1 MAEPGESPTLPVFA
15 VIDELRAALATRGAA
30 VLVAPPGTGK
40 TTGVPPA
47 LLDEPWAEDGRIL
60 VLEPRRLAA
69 RMAAARMAAVAG
81 EALGAT
87 FGYSV
92 RGDRAVGPR
101 TRVEVV
107 TEGLFVRRVQRDPS
121 LEGVSA
127 VLLDEFHERSL
138 DTDLALAL
146 VLDVRASL
154 RPDLRVVVMSATIDA
169 APVAALIGGTDA
181 SPEHRDPVPTIEAV
195 APIFPVET
203 RYRHGS
209 AHDRLEDR
217 VATVV
222 GESLRSDVGDVLVF
236 LPGRPEIH
244 RTARRLEQ
252 LRVPS
257 DVAVVELHGSLSPA
271 EQDRAVQLDPDGRR
285 RVILSTSLAE
295 TSITVPGVRV
305 VVDAGRRRTVR
316 ADPHTGLPAM
326 TTVAASRAAAD
337 QRRGRAGRLGPGVG
351 YRLWAESEDR
361 HRPSADVPE
370 IVDGEL
376 AALLLQL
383 RAWGVTD
390 PGDLAWLDP
399 PRPGPVARAEA
410 LLTSLGA
417 LDDDGALTP
426 RGRRMAG
433 IGFHPRLAAVALAAE
448 DHGIDTALTAE
459 VLAVLETS
467 RSGELDV
474 AERVRSLQR
483 GDAPGDARH
492 AATEWRRTLG
502 ARHERGRRTATPD
515 AAGDVAVDTA
525 VARLLLAGY
534 PDRVARRRS
543 SERRDDRGRDVT
555 VFHLRSGGE
564 VAIAKGPDAHHLTGA
579 EWIVVADL
587 DGGDAGRSG
596 RLHLGAAIDAA
607 VVLEVLG
614 DAIDTVE
621 VVEWDPSRD
630 DLTAVRRRS
639 LGAIT
644 VSEERLRDPDRAAV
658 SAAMLRAVADD
669 LSMLPGL
676 ERVAELR
683 ARVAFLRAT
692 QGEQWPDWSDDTLA
706 GTVEEW
712 LGPFIGRAR
721 RRAGP
726 GACRRAPGVD
736 EPTRLEPAARPRRAG
751 PHAVAA
757 PCSGRTRR
765 AEGAAA
771 LRRARRRTGV
781 GHRVHPAA
789 RSAGHRRTPERRRGR
804 RERGAAVP
812 RGSSVAAHGGPAR
825 LLARQLRAGQGR
837 DAGPLPEASVAG
849 ATVGAP
855 VTAPVGAPVTAPVPS
870 RERALMLTAAAM
882 QSIGSIGNR

>member
-1 MAEPGESPTLPVFA
+1 MTRPGESPTLPVFE
-15 VIDELRAALATRGAA
+15 VLDELRAALADRGAA

-47 LLDEPWAEDGRIL
+47 LLDEPWASEGRIL

-69 RMAAARMAAVAG
+69 RMSAARMAEVAG
-81 EALGAT
+81 ERVGET

-92 RGDRAVGPR
+92 RGERAVGPR

-107 TEGLFVRRVQRDPS
+107 TEGLFVRRLQRDPS

-138 DTDLALAL
+138 DTDLSLAL

-169 APVAALIGGTDA
+169 APVAALIASTETASTDEAGG
-181 SPEHRDPVPTIEAV
+181 RGPVPTIEAV

-217 VATVV
+217 VAAVV
-222 GESLRSDVGDVLVF
+222 GEALRSDTGDVLVF

-252 LRVPS
+252 LRLPAGAV
-257 DVAVVELHGSLSPA
+257 VVELHGSLSPA
-271 EQDRAVQLDPDGRR
+271 EQDRAVRLDPEGRR

-305 VVDAGRRRTVR
+305 VIDAGRRRTVR

-337 QRRGRAGRLGPGVG
+337 QRRGRAGRLGPGIG

-361 HRPSADVPE
+361 HRPAADVPE
-370 IVDGEL
+370 IVDGDL

-383 RAWGVTD
+383 RAWGVAE
-390 PGDLAWLDP
+390 PRDLAWLDP
-399 PRPGPVARAEA
+399 PPPAPLDRATA

-417 LDDDGALTP
+417 LDADGSLTT

-448 DHGIDTALTAE
+448 DHGIDAALTAD

-474 AERVRSLQR
+474 ADRVRSLQR

-492 AATEWRRTLG
+492 AAREWRRTLRASRQAG
-502 ARHERGRRTATPD
+502 SAQAGSAQASSAQAGSEAPRRAGNDELD
-515 AAGDVAVDTA
+515 AD

-543 SERRDDRGRDVT
+543 SQRRDDRGRDVT

-564 VAIAKGPDAHHLTGA
+564 VALAQGADAHHLSDA

-596 RLHLGAAIDAA
+596 RLHLGAAIDAP
-607 VVLEVLG
+607 VVLDVLG
-614 DAIDTVE
+614 DAIRTED
-621 VVEWDPSRD
+621 VVEWDPARD

-644 VSEERLRDPDRAAV
+644 VGEERLRDPDRAAMSGAV
-658 SAAMLRAVADD
+658 LRAVAAD
-669 LSMLPGL
+669 LSLLPG
-676 ERVAELR
+676 VAGVADLR

-692 QGEQWPDWSDDTLA
+692 HGDEWPDWSDETLSR
-706 GTVEEW
+706 TVEEW
-712 LGPFIGRAR
+712 LGPFVGRVR
-721 RRAGP
+721 RRADLARVDVRQALVSGLDWN
-726 GACRRAPGVD
+726 RQRALD
-736 EPTRLEPAARPRRAG
+736 ELAPTHWQP
-751 PHAVAA
+751 
-757 PCSGRTRR
+757 
-765 AEGAAA
+765 
-771 LRRARRRTGV
+771 
-781 GHRVHPAA
+781 
-789 RSAGHRRTPERRRGR
+789 
-804 RERGAAVP
+804 
-812 RGSSVAAHGGPAR
+812 PAR
-825 LLARQLRAGQGR
+825 GGR
-837 DAGPLPEASVAG
+837 DARRVALHYGTLDGDPASVTASIRLRDLLGTDEHPSVGGVPVSVELLSPAG
-849 ATVGAP
+849 RP
-855 VTAPVGAPVTAPVPS
+855 LQRTADLPGFWRGSYAQVRAEMRGRYPKHPWP
-870 RERALMLTAAAM
+870 ERPWEPL
-882 QSIGSIGNR
+882 

>member
-1 MAEPGESPTLPVFA
+1 MVEPGASSPLPVLE
-15 VIDELRAALATRGAA
+15 VIDELRDALAGPGAA

-47 LLDEPWAEDGRIL
+47 LLDEPWAAEGRIV

-69 RMAAARMAAVAG
+69 RMAAARMASVAG
-81 EALGAT
+81 ERVGAT

-92 RGDRAVGPR
+92 RGDRAVGAS

-107 TEGLFVRRVQRDPS
+107 TEGLFVRRLQRDPS

-138 DTDLALAL
+138 DSDLALAL

-169 APVAALIGGTDA
+169 DPIAAVLGAEDA
-181 SPEHRDPVPTIEAV
+181 PVPTVEAV

-222 GESLRSDVGDVLVF
+222 GEALRSDTGDVLVF

-252 LRVPS
+252 LGVPGGVS
-257 DVAVVELHGSLSPA
+257 VVELHGSLSPA

-305 VVDAGRRRTVR
+305 VIDAGRRRTVR
-316 ADPHTGLPAM
+316 ADPHTGLPTM

-351 YRLWAESEDR
+351 YRLWSESEDR
-361 HRPSADVPE
+361 HRPTADTPE

-376 AALLLQL
+376 TALVLQL
-383 RAWGVTD
+383 RAWGVAE
-390 PGDLAWLDP
+390 PSDLSWLDP
-399 PRPGPVARAEA
+399 PPPPPVDRAVA
-410 LLTSLGA
+410 LLTTLGA
-417 LDDDGALTP
+417 IDDDGALTT
-426 RGRRMAG
+426 RGRRMAD
-433 IGFHPRLAAVALAAE
+433 IGFHPRLAAVALAASE
-448 DHGIDTALTAE
+448 HGIDPHLAAE

-474 AERVRSLQR
+474 AERVRSLRR

-492 AATEWRRTLG
+492 AVREWSRTLG
-502 ARHERGRRTATPD
+502 ISRGSAASDRD
-515 AAGDVAVDTA
+515 AASADASSASTDEQLDAA

-534 PDRVARRRS
+534 PDRVARRRDS
-543 SERRDDRGRDVT
+543 TRRDDRGRDVA

-564 VAIAKGPDAHHLTGA
+564 VAIAKGPDAHHLTRA

-587 DGGDAGRSG
+587 DGGDTGRTG

-607 VVLEVLG
+607 IVLDELG
-614 DAIDTVE
+614 GAVTVDD
-621 VVEWDPSRD
+621 VVEWDATRD

-644 VSEERLRDPDRAAV
+644 VDEDRLRHPDRDAV
-658 SAAMLRAVADD
+658 TRAVLRAVADD
-669 LSMLPGL
+669 LSLLAGL
-676 ERVAELR
+676 TRVAGLR

-692 QGEQWPDWSDDTLA
+692 RGDEWPDWSDEALA
-706 GTVEEW
+706 ATVDDW
-712 LGPFIGRAR
+712 LAPFAGSAR
-721 RRAGP
+721 RRADLARIDVRQALTSRLSWDQQRSLDELAPTEWQLPSSRGDK
-726 GACRRAPGVD
+726 GGGRRVPLHYG
-736 EPTRLEPAARPRRAG
+736 TLGGEPASVTASIRLRDLLGTDEHPRVAGIAVSVELLSPAGRPLQ
-751 PHAVAA
+751 
-757 PCSGRTRR
+757 RTADLPGFWRGSYAQVR
-765 AEGAAA
+765 AEMRG
-771 LRRARRRTGV
+771 RYPK
-781 GHRVHPAA
+781 HPW
-789 RSAGHRRTPERRRGR
+789 PERPW
-804 RERGAAVP
+804 EP
-812 RGSSVAAHGGPAR
+812 R
-825 LLARQLRAGQGR
+825 
-837 DAGPLPEASVAG
+837 
-849 ATVGAP
+849 
-855 VTAPVGAPVTAPVPS
+855 
-870 RERALMLTAAAM
+870 
-882 QSIGSIGNR
+882 

>member
-1 MAEPGESPTLPVFA
+1 MTRPGESPTLPVLE
-15 VIDELRAALATRGAA
+15 VIDELRAALADRGAA

-47 LLDEPWAEDGRIL
+47 LLDEPWASEGRIL

-69 RMAAARMAAVAG
+69 RMSAARMAEVAG
-81 EALGAT
+81 ERVGGT

-92 RGDRAVGPR
+92 RGERATGAR

-107 TEGLFVRRVQRDPS
+107 TEGLFVRRLQRDPS
-121 LEGVSA
+121 LDGVSA

-138 DTDLALAL
+138 DTDLSLAL

-169 APVAALIGGTDA
+169 APVAALIGSSDEAGDGG
-181 SPEHRDPVPTIEAV
+181 PVPTIEAV

-222 GESLRSDVGDVLVF
+222 GEALRNDVGDVLVF

-252 LRVPS
+252 LRMPEGV
-257 DVAVVELHGSLSPA
+257 VVVELHGSLSPA
-271 EQDRAVQLDPDGRR
+271 EQDRAVRLDPEGRR

-305 VVDAGRRRTVR
+305 VIDAGRRRTVR

-361 HRPSADVPE
+361 HRPPADVPE

-383 RAWGVTD
+383 RAWGVTE
-390 PGDLAWLDP
+390 PRDLAWLDP
-399 PRPGPVARAEA
+399 PPPAPLDRATA

-417 LDDDGALTP
+417 FDDDGSLTA

-448 DHGIDTALTAE
+448 DHGIDADLTAD

-483 GDAPGDARH
+483 GDATGDARH
-492 AATEWRRTLG
+492 AAREWRRTLR
-502 ARHERGRRTATPD
+502 ATKQAGREQAGSVAQRTGDD
-515 AAGDVAVDTA
+515 ALDAD

-543 SERRDDRGRDVT
+543 SQRRDDRGRDVT

-564 VAIAKGPDAHHLTGA
+564 VALTKGPDAHHLSDA

-596 RLHLGAAIDAA
+596 RLHLGAAIDST
-607 VVLEVLG
+607 VVLDVLG
-614 DAIDTVE
+614 DAIHTED
-621 VVEWDPSRD
+621 VVEWDPGRD

-644 VSEERLRDPDRAAV
+644 VGEERLRDPDRAAMSGAV
-658 SAAMLRAVADD
+658 LRAVAAD
-669 LSMLPGL
+669 LSVLPGL
-676 ERVAELR
+676 EGVAELR

-692 QGEQWPDWSDDTLA
+692 HGDEWPDWSDEALSR
-706 GTVEEW
+706 TVEEW
-712 LGPFIGRAR
+712 LGPFVGRVR
-721 RRAGP
+721 RRADLARVDVRQALVSGLDWN
-726 GACRRAPGVD
+726 RQRALD
-736 EPTRLEPAARPRRAG
+736 ELAPTHWQP
-751 PHAVAA
+751 
-757 PCSGRTRR
+757 
-765 AEGAAA
+765 
-771 LRRARRRTGV
+771 
-781 GHRVHPAA
+781 
-789 RSAGHRRTPERRRGR
+789 
-804 RERGAAVP
+804 
-812 RGSSVAAHGGPAR
+812 PAR
-825 LLARQLRAGQGR
+825 GGR
-837 DAGPLPEASVAG
+837 DARRVALHYGTLDGDPASVTASIRLRDLLGTDEHPSVGGVPVSVELLSPAG
-849 ATVGAP
+849 RPLQRTADLPGFWRGSYAQVRAEMRGRYPKHPWPERPWEP
-855 VTAPVGAPVTAPVPS
+855 V
-870 RERALMLTAAAM
+870 
-882 QSIGSIGNR
+882 